1 MKIRLRFRAGLAALL
16 AGSLLLG
23 AAAAQSPDPEK
34 AARDSIRAL
43 DLQTDLPHQRS
54 IEPIKLQLPQ
64 EVVWLLL
71 ACGAAFLLYAMRDL
85 LTFRRRPTDDWG
97 EAGPDGPDGGTRSD
111 ANALATADELARQ
124 GRFVEAMHTLLLQSL
139 ADIRRRLSIEFADSL
154 TSREILRGTSLP
166 PQGRASLRAIVAAV
180 EWTYFGGYP
189 AALADYNACRRS
201 FEDLRQAL
209 ASNPT

>member
-1 MKIRLRFRAGLAALL
+1 MKIRLRFRRGLAGLL
-16 AGSLLLG
+16 AGSLLFG
-23 AAAAQSPDPEK
+23 AASAQSPDPEK

-54 IEPIKLQLPQ
+54 TEPIKLQLPQ

-71 ACGAAFLLYAMRDL
+71 ACGAAFVLYSMRDL

-97 EAGPDGPDGGTRSD
+97 DSGPDGPDGGTRSD
-111 ANALATADELARQ
+111 ATALAAADEFARQ

-139 ADIRRRLSIEFADSL
+139 ADIRRRLGIEFANSL
-154 TSREILRGTSLP
+154 TSREILRGTRLP

>member
-1 MKIRLRFRAGLAALL
+1 MKIRLRFRRGLAGLL
-16 AGSLLLG
+16 AGSLLFG
-23 AAAAQSPDPEK
+23 AASAQSPDPEK

-54 IEPIKLQLPQ
+54 TEPIKLQLPQ

-71 ACGAAFLLYAMRDL
+71 ACGAAFVLYSMRDL

-97 EAGPDGPDGGTRSD
+97 DSGPDGPDGGTRSD
-111 ANALATADELARQ
+111 ATALAAADEFARQ

-139 ADIRRRLSIEFADSL
+139 ADIRRRFGIEFADSL
-154 TSREILRGTSLP
+154 TSREILRGTRLP

>member
-1 MKIRLRFRAGLAALL
+1 MKIRLRFRAGLAGLL
-16 AGSLLLG
+16 AGSLLFG

-54 IEPIKLQLPQ
+54 TEPIKLQLPQ

-71 ACGAAFLLYAMRDL
+71 ACGAAFVLYSMRDL

-97 EAGPDGPDGGTRSD
+97 EAGPDGGTRSD
-111 ANALATADELARQ
+111 ANALAAADEFARQ

-139 ADIRRRLSIEFADSL
+139 ADIRRRLGIEFADSL
-154 TSREILRGTSLP
+154 TSREILRGTRLP

-189 AALADYNACRRS
+189 AALADYNACRSS